1 MGRYKEIKDKI
12 LYHYQDLRRNHKNI
26 ADFFIENFDR
36 VPFLTVQDVSKA
48 SKTSVASVIRFT
60 QRVGFTG
67 FSEMQNEI
75 ARTLQTHLQN
85 KDIFQLISNDKL
97 KEDILTSV
105 ANQDIS
111 NINETVGIN
120 DRENFHK
127 AVELILASNRV
138 YTAGLGISSLLAQI
152 LSYQLNQVS
161 VDSHALVNNSLTFLE
176 QLLFLTK
183 HDLLIVFSFPPYSKE
198 TIDAAKFA
206 AGKGIKTIAITNK
219 QSAPVTLYS
228 DIQLIVKSENML
240 FTNSFAAISVIINAL
255 ATECAFKNK
264 PKANKMVK
272 ELNKISELQQNTI
285 E

>member
-12 LYHYQDLRRNHKNI
+12 LYHYQDLRKNHKNI

-85 KDIFQLISNDKL
+85 KDIFQLINNDKL

-161 VDSHALVNNSLTFLE
+161 VDSHALVYNSLTFLE

-206 AGKGIKTIAITNK
+206 AGKGIRTIAITNK
-219 QSAPVTLYS
+219 QSAPVTLCS
-228 DIQLIVKSENML
+228 NIQLIVKSENML

-255 ATECAFKNK
+255 ATECAFRNRS
-264 PKANKMVK
+264 KANKMVK

-285 E
+285 D

>member
-1 MGRYKEIKDKI
+1 MSRYKEIKDKI
-12 LYHYQDLRRNHKNI
+12 LYHYQDLRKNHKNI

-60 QRVGFTG
+60 QRVGFSG

-120 DRENFHK
+120 DRANFHK

-138 YTAGLGISSLLAQI
+138 YTAGLGISNLLAQI

-161 VDSHALVNNSLTFLE
+161 VDSHALVYNSLTFLE

-183 HDLLIVFSFPPYSKE
+183 RDLLIVFSFPPYSKE
-198 TIDAAKFA
+198 TIEAVKFA

-219 QSAPVTLYS
+219 QSAPVTVFS
-228 DIQLIVKSENML
+228 NIQLIVKSENML

-255 ATECAFKNK
+255 ATECAFRNK

-285 E
+285 D

>member
-127 AVELILASNRV
+127 AVELILESDRV

-240 FTNSFAAISVIINAL
+240 FTNSFSAISVIINAL
-255 ATECAFKNK
+255 ATECAFRNRS
-264 PKANKMVK
+264 KANKMVK

>member
-1 MGRYKEIKDKI
+1 MSRYKEIKDKI
-12 LYHYQDLRRNHKNI
+12 LYHYQDLRKNHKNI

-60 QRVGFTG
+60 QRVGFSG

-120 DRENFHK
+120 DRANFHK

-138 YTAGLGISSLLAQI
+138 YTAGLGISNLLAQI

-161 VDSHALVNNSLTFLE
+161 VDSHALVYNSLTFLE

-183 HDLLIVFSFPPYSKE
+183 RDLLIVFSFPPYSKE
-198 TIDAAKFA
+198 TIEAVKFV

-219 QSAPVTLYS
+219 QSAPVTVFS
-228 DIQLIVKSENML
+228 NIQLIVKSENML

-255 ATECAFKNK
+255 ATECAFRNK

-285 E
+285 D

>member
-12 LYHYQDLRRNHKNI
+12 LYHYQDLRKNHKNI

-60 QRVGFTG
+60 QRVGFSG

-75 ARTLQTHLQN
+75 AHTLQTHLQN

-105 ANQDIS
+105 ANQDIQ
-111 NINETVGIN
+111 NINETVGIT

-127 AVELILASNRV
+127 AVELILASDRV
-138 YTAGLGISSLLAQI
+138 YTAGLGISNLLAQI

-161 VDSHALVNNSLTFLE
+161 LDSHALVYNSLTFLE

-206 AGKGIKTIAITNK
+206 AGKKINTIAITNK
-219 QSAPVTLYS
+219 QSSPVTLYS
-228 DIQLIVKSENML
+228 NIQLIVKSENML

-255 ATECAFKNK
+255 ATECAFRNR

-272 ELNKISELQQNTI
+272 ELNKISEIQQNTI
-285 E
+285 D